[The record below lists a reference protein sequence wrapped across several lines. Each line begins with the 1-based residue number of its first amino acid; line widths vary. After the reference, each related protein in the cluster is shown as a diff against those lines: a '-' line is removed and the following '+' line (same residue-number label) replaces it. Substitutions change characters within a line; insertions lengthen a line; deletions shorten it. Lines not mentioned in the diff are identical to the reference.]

1 MKKLLLSL
9 FTVLALFGFV
19 VSNHSYAQPVIQLGT
34 GEEAPVYDLNTI
46 SSQDLKKSILS
57 TEGTIEI
64 WCDNPEE
71 VSDFED
77 KFKEALK
84 DENVFI
90 VYHKKYYYDDGT
102 SYFKIEV
109 LDGDSDEAQE
119 RREDLQRSFDRV
131 LNSLAIVKSLRD
143 I

>member
-1 MKKLLLSL
+1 MKKLLLAL
-9 FTVLALFGFV
+9 FTVFTMLGC
-19 VSNHSYAQPVIQLGT
+19 VSLNHSYAQPVIQLGT

-46 SSQDLKKSILS
+46 SSQDLRKSILS
-57 TEGTIEI
+57 TDGTIEI

-71 VSDFED
+71 VADFEN
-77 KFKEALK
+77 KLKEALEN
-84 DENVFI
+84 ENVFI
-90 VYHKKYYYDDGT
+90 IYHKKYYYDDGT

-131 LNSLAIVKSLRD
+131 LNSLAIVKSLKD

>member
-9 FTVLALFGFV
+9 FTVFALFGFV

-46 SSQDLKKSILS
+46 SSQDLRESILS
-57 TEGTIEI
+57 TDGTIEI

-71 VSDFED
+71 VADFEN
-77 KFKEALK
+77 KLKEALEN
-84 DENVFI
+84 ENVFI

-131 LNSLAIVKSLRD
+131 LNSLAIVK
-143 I
+143 

>member
-119 RREDLQRSFDRV
+119 RRADLQRSFDRV